1 MSQHP
6 PREEISSELHHIYI
20 IITSYLHHN
29 YIMISEFG
37 IATGR
42 VIVHPLHMYNARSI
56 IDKKKPEVCL
66 SMAVV
71 ICAYIYTLYCVQ
83 HKQKEKLI

>member
-1 MSQHP
+1 
-6 PREEISSELHHIYI
+6 
-20 IITSYLHHN
+20 
-29 YIMISEFG
+29 MISEFG

-71 ICAYIYTLYCVQ
+71 ICAYIYIVLCSTQTKRETQLTIDNNLSQ
-83 HKQKEKLI
+83 